1 MVTGVSTASPR
12 RSNVVGTSQAASRGS
27 AAAPATDY
35 YVRPVQSSPL
45 LEKER
50 FANRRKKGE
59 GHISWPSKVN
69 LLLWSERKWRGS
81 SGRTTTIQSAER
93 LRSRITDNTDTS
105 LRFCSE
111 NKKLVRIS
119 AEAGQ
124 KWSKWLKRNIFNKW
138 FRKQKVTEKD
148 SRRREDIEGS
158 KRWEVWIR
166 PPSFL
171 VNTGPIW
178 SVKEEGC
185 PQQQKSQTLELRG
198 KKGRGHKE
206 VAWRMAA
213 VAGSVQDTQATQL
226 QLLVL
231 HQLYKPYISGEF
243 ALLFIK
249 SLEWNTQTEKP
260 CILLSFV
267 FPTVFNETHRKLS

>member
-1 MVTGVSTASPR
+1 MVSKTKSYWKGL
-12 RSNVVGTSQAASRGS
+12 Q
-27 AAAPATDY
+27 
-35 YVRPVQSSPL
+35 
-45 LEKER
+45 
-50 FANRRKKGE
+50 KKGR
-59 GHISWPSKVN
+59 HWK
-69 LLLWSERKWRGS
+69 
-81 SGRTTTIQSAER
+81 
-93 LRSRITDNTDTS
+93 
-105 LRFCSE
+105 
-111 NKKLVRIS
+111 
-119 AEAGQ
+119 
-124 KWSKWLKRNIFNKW
+124 
-138 FRKQKVTEKD
+138 
-148 SRRREDIEGS
+148 GS

-185 PQQQKSQTLELRG
+185 LQQQKSKTLELRG

-249 SLEWNTQTEKP
+249 WLEWNTQTEKT
-260 CILLSFV
+260 CIFLSFM
-267 FPTVFNETHRKLS
+267 FSTVLNETHRKLSYSSLSLSHGANVINAFVPSDNCWTPQRGREIEIDQNVVIIAVARVDKLTCFEPPEICNTLLESYQRSINQ